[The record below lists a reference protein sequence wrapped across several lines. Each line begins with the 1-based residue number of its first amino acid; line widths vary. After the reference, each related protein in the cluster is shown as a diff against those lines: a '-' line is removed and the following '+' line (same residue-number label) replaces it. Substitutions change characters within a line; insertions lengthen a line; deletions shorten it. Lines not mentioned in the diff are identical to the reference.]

1 MWISILFMKTLETIL
16 KFLIVLG
23 FIIGTF
29 LWYFILPGIDKGFD
43 YFLKSIP
50 SEEKMERVCKIE
62 GKKVQQNNERLPPS
76 MLNRYFNGGHCF
88 YIESSFYYTDTTKS
102 NEFGE
107 ILNFRSPLICNG
119 LGGLSKIAVEEYP
132 DKFIFYYTK
141 ESQDGFAITHNPFS
155 KEIVFEQV
163 SDSELNKIENKLCE
177 FGI

>member
-1 MWISILFMKTLETIL
+1 MKIFEAIL

-23 FIIGTF
+23 FIIGTI
-29 LWYFILPGIDKGFD
+29 LWYFILPGTDKGVD
-43 YFLKSIP
+43 NFLKSIP

-119 LGGLSKIAVEEYP
+119 LGGLSKIAIEEYP

-141 ESQDGFAITHNPFS
+141 ESQDGFSVIHNPFS

>member
-1 MWISILFMKTLETIL
+1 MKTLETIL

-29 LWYFILPGIDKGFD
+29 LWYFILPGIDKGYD
-43 YFLKSIP
+43 HFLKSIP

-62 GKKVQQNNERLPPS
+62 GKMVQQNKERLPPS

-88 YIESSFYYTDTTKS
+88 YIKSSFYYTDSTKA

-107 ILNFRSPLICNG
+107 ILSFQSSLICNG
-119 LGGLSKIAVEEYP
+119 LGSLSKIAVEEYP

-155 KEIVFEQV
+155 KKIVFKQV
-163 SDSELNKIENKLCE
+163 SDSELNKLENKLCE

>member
-1 MWISILFMKTLETIL
+1 MKALETIL

-23 FIIGTF
+23 FIIGTI

-43 YFLKSIP
+43 NFLKSIP
-50 SEEKMERVCKIE
+50 SDEKMESVCEIE

-88 YIESSFYYTDTTKS
+88 YIKSSFYYTDSTKA

-107 ILNFRSPLICNG
+107 ILNFRSSLICNG
-119 LGGLSKIAVEEYP
+119 LGNLSKIAIEESP

-141 ESQDGFAITHNPFS
+141 ESQDGFAVIHNPFS
-155 KEIVFEQV
+155 KEIVFKHV
-163 SDSELNKIENKLCE
+163 SNLELSKIENIRCG